1 MTTANFSDLQN
12 GPIGDLLNE
21 VQEVNNGNILA
32 EGYLRNLTFDTTY
45 IPDSQINYCLSVKQE
60 AVCSALRFYFAPDF
74 TPYQTAA
81 RATTTPAGLV
91 SYVQSLFSGSSS
103 HSS

>member
-1 MTTANFSDLQN
+1 MTFTNFSDLQY
-12 GPIGDLLNE
+12 GPIGNLLSE
-21 VQEVNNGNILA
+21 AQQVNNGDIPA

-103 HSS
+103 EAS